1 MRLVISA
8 ALASAMLPVVLGGF
22 WLERQVA
29 SSTYFTAQAS
39 TNVTATSR
47 WGSSY
52 MPNLP
57 VLDQD
62 GHAYAFYDDLIKNK
76 KVIINFIYT
85 SCSSICPLTTSRM
98 ALLQQRLGE
107 AVGRDYFMYSISIDP
122 FHDGPA
128 ELKRYAEAFNVKP
141 GWKFLTGKP
150 EDIELIRNKLGE
162 RSKVLADHK
171 QEVLLGD
178 DANGS
183 WSHDSVL
190 GDLDGLVFSVH
201 SMDGS
206 SPLSGTTQ
214 SGGGLQTVE
223 LAPGQALYSRMCTSC
238 HSIGGN
244 ARVGPDLKDVTQ
256 RRTHSWLES
265 FISSPD
271 KMFAQQDPTA
281 MSLLHDYPG
290 VRMPNLGLTPT
301 DARDVIA
308 YIETTSGQLA
318 NAAAH

>member
-1 MRLVISA
+1 MRLVTSVA
-8 ALASAMLPVVLGGF
+8 VASAILPFMLAGF
-22 WLERQVA
+22 WLEQRLVSSGFWA
-29 SSTYFTAQAS
+29 SQPPAEVS
-39 TNVTATSR
+39 ATSR
-47 WGSSY
+47 WGQSY

-62 GHAYAFYDDLIKNK
+62 GHQYAFYDDLIKNK

-85 SCSSICPLTTSRM
+85 SCSAICPLTTSRM

-128 ELKRYAEAFNVKP
+128 ELKHYAEAFNVRP

-150 EDIELIRNKLGE
+150 EDIEQIRNKLGE

-223 LAPGQALYSRMCTSC
+223 LAPGQALFARMCSSC
-238 HSIGGN
+238 HSIGAGT
-244 ARVGPDLKDVTQ
+244 RVGPDLKDVGQ
-256 RRTHSWLES
+256 RRTHTWLES

-271 KMFAQQDPTA
+271 RMFAQQDPTA
-281 MSLLHDYPG
+281 MALLHDFPD

-301 DARDVIA
+301 DSRDVLA
-308 YIETTSGQLA
+308 YIEETSAKLA
-318 NAAAH
+318 SQAAH